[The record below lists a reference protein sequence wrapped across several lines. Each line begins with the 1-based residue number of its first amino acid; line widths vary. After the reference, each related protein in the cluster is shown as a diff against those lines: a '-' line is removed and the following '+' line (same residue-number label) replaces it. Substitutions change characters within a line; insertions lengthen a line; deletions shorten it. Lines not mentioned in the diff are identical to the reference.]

1 MATSDLFAAPA
12 LPDGLV
18 YTENFLTGAEEQSL
32 LAAIGELPLKE
43 AEYKQYTAKR
53 RIASFGATYDFSHQ
67 RLLPGPPIPASL
79 LPLRKKVSAW
89 VGLPA
94 EELRHALITEYRAG
108 AALGWHRD
116 TPEFGVVV
124 GVSLAHP
131 TRMRFRPYPPAKGR
145 DPRAFALMLE
155 PRSAYV
161 MQRDI
166 RWKWQHSI
174 PATKALRYSIT
185 LRTMLRT
192 PG

>member
-1 MATSDLFAAPA
+1 MR
-12 LPDGLV
+12 
-18 YTENFLTGAEEQSL
+18 E
-32 LAAIGELPLKE
+32 
-43 AEYKQYTAKR
+43 
-53 RIASFGATYDFSHQ
+53 
-67 RLLPGPPIPASL
+67 
-79 LPLRKKVSAW
+79 KVAAW

-94 EELRHALITEYRAG
+94 EDFRHALITEYRAG
-108 AALGWHRD
+108 SALGWHRD

-124 GVSLAHP
+124 GVSLATP

-145 DPRAFALMLE
+145 DPRAFALMVE

-161 MQRDI
+161 MQRDA

-185 LRTMLRT
+185 FRTMLRDPAGT

>member
-1 MATSDLFAAPA
+1 LT
-12 LPDGLV
+12 
-18 YTENFLTGAEEQSL
+18 YQENFINGAEEQSL
-32 LAAIGELPLKE
+32 LAAIGDLPLQE
-43 AEYKQYTAKR
+43 ASYKQYTAKR
-53 RIASFGATYDFSHQ
+53 RIASYGATYDFSKNKLQ
-67 RLLPGPPIPASL
+67 PGPPIPPAL
-79 LPLRKKVSAW
+79 FPLREKVAAW

-94 EELRHALITEYRAG
+94 EEFRHALVTEYRAG
-108 AALGWHRD
+108 TALGWHRD

-124 GVSLAHP
+124 GVSLANA

-145 DPRAFALMLE
+145 DPRAFALLLE

-185 LRTMLRT
+185 LRTMPGEKSRT

>member
-1 MATSDLFAAPA
+1 MATADLFAAPA
-12 LPDGLV
+12 LPEGLV
-18 YTENFLTGAEEQSL
+18 YSGNFLTAAEEQAL
-32 LAAIGELPLKE
+32 LAAIGEIPLHE

-53 RIASFGATYDFSHQ
+53 RIASFGATYDFTRNKLQ
-67 RLLPGPPIPASL
+67 PGPPIPASL
-79 LPLRKKVSAW
+79 FALREKAAQW

-94 EELRHALITEYRAG
+94 EEFRHALVTEYRAG
-108 AALGWHRD
+108 SALGWHRD

-124 GVSLAHP
+124 GVSLASP
-131 TRMRFRPYPPAKGR
+131 TRMRFRPWPPAKGR
-145 DPRAFALMLE
+145 DPRAFALLLE

-185 LRTMLRT
+185 LRTMIRT

>member
-1 MATSDLFAAPA
+1 M
-12 LPDGLV
+12 
-18 YTENFLTGAEEQSL
+18 YRENFLTGDEEQHL
-32 LAAIGELPLKE
+32 LAVIAELPLHE
-43 AEYKQYTAKR
+43 APYKQYTAKR
-53 RIASFGATYDFSHQ
+53 RIASYGATYDFSHQ
-67 RLLPGPPIPASL
+67 KLLPGPAMPGGL
-79 LPLRKKVSAW
+79 LALREKVATW
-89 VGLPA
+89 VALPA
-94 EELRHALITEYRAG
+94 DEFRHCLVTEYRQG
-108 AALGWHRD
+108 TALGWHRD

-124 GVSLAHP
+124 GVSLANP

-185 LRTMLRT
+185 FRTMIRT

>member
-1 MATSDLFAAPA
+1 
-12 LPDGLV
+12 
-18 YTENFLTGAEEQSL
+18 
-32 LAAIGELPLKE
+32 
-43 AEYKQYTAKR
+43 
-53 RIASFGATYDFSHQ
+53 
-67 RLLPGPPIPASL
+67 
-79 LPLRKKVSAW
+79 LRQKVAAW

-94 EELRHALITEYRAG
+94 EELRHALLTEYRAG
-108 AALGWHRD
+108 SALGWHRD

-124 GVSLAHP
+124 GVSLANP

-185 LRTMLRT
+185 LRTMPQGKFGT

>member
-1 MATSDLFAAPA
+1 LT
-12 LPDGLV
+12 
-18 YTENFLTGAEEQSL
+18 YQENFISGAEEQTLLSL
-32 LAAIGELPLKE
+32 IGDLPLQE
-43 AEYKQYTAKR
+43 ASYKQYTAKR
-53 RIASFGATYDFSHQ
+53 RIASYGATYDFSKN
-67 RLLPGPPIPASL
+67 RLQPGPPIPPAL
-79 LPLRKKVSAW
+79 FPLRDKVASW

-94 EELRHALITEYRAG
+94 EEFRHALVTEYRAG
-108 AALGWHRD
+108 TALGWHRD

-124 GVSLAHP
+124 GVSLANP
-131 TRMRFRPYPPAKGR
+131 TRMRFRPYPPARGR
-145 DPRAFALMLE
+145 DPRAFALLLE